1 LCEKIAAKQLAD
13 SDAVS
18 ELGAGG
24 PAQGD
29 SRAMV
34 HPLEKDSD
42 GRYPVIEAVIAELGS
57 RRDHPLDRLVLQLR
71 SCGYLVER
79 SGERVVLS
87 DNAHRY
93 DFRDLAEWLPLG
105 PEALETFPWVREF
118 SRRGLEGS
126 SGFELGRERF
136 LKRVHGYKT
145 PASFLDGLVAYLVKA
160 LSAAGVL
167 TNWSCAGHVG
177 FLGVGLEMGC
187 SSAWTAILIRSIGTR
202 LGLDQTWNVENAL
215 LSVRGPVGG
224 DWVRYYLEVLEV
236 ADSLYRERVRF
247 REIRGKIVGQM
258 DERAEEW
265 AYECI
270 LSRMESLLRDSPFPA
285 DLGMPQSRSHRQQPL
300 SLHAALE

>member
-1 LCEKIAAKQLAD
+1 
-13 SDAVS
+13 
-18 ELGAGG
+18 
-24 PAQGD
+24 
-29 SRAMV
+29 MV
-34 HPLEKDSD
+34 HPLEEDSD

-57 RRDHPLDRLVLQLR
+57 RWDHPLDRLVFLLR
-71 SCGYLVER
+71 SCGYLAER

-93 DFRDLAEWLPLG
+93 DFHDLAEWLPFG

-126 SGFELGRERF
+126 GFEPGRERF

-187 SSAWTAILIRSIGTR
+187 SSAWTAILIRSIGAGLR
-202 LGLDQTWNVENAL
+202 LDQTWKVENAL

-236 ADSLYRERVRF
+236 ADSLYRERVRL

-265 AYECI
+265 AYERI
-270 LSRMESLLRDSPFPA
+270 LSRMESLLGDSPFPA
-285 DLGMPQSRSHRQQPL
+285 DLGMPQSRSHRQQPS
-300 SLHAALE
+300 SLGAALE